1 MAFRRLDYGFVIA
14 SNDPDIRAY
23 VGRVLGRS
31 AVREA
36 HDDWTTYDVVD
47 LGPSEPVTRFRLL
60 IDGRWVLGSGDAGH
74 VLNDLFSHVNLHTLE
89 ATRSHVL
96 VHAGSVA
103 TPGGV
108 GLVLP
113 APSGSGKTTLV
124 AGLVR
129 AGFGYLS
136 DEAAVLDPRSGTL
149 TPYPVHL
156 SLKGK
161 SREEFAD
168 IEPDPYD
175 TSSSGSTWHVD
186 PESIRPGALATSCQ
200 VGFVIAHRYE
210 PGAAIQVERLTPA
223 EACVELAQN
232 LMVARRD
239 TPRSLD
245 ALAGIC
251 RASRSYRLTHGDLHD
266 AVATIGHLTAT

>member
-1 MAFRRLDYGFVIA
+1 MAFRRLDYGFVIS

-36 HDDWTTYDVVD
+36 QDDWTMYDVVD

-136 DEAAVLDPRSGTL
+136 DEAAVLDPRSGSL
-149 TPYPVHL
+149 TPYPLHL

-175 TSSSGSTWHVD
+175 TVFLGQH
-186 PESIRPGALATSCQ
+186 L
-200 VGFVIAHRYE
+200 
-210 PGAAIQVERLTPA
+210 
-223 EACVELAQN
+223 
-232 LMVARRD
+232 ARR
-239 TPRSLD
+239 PRIDPTRSARNVVPGRVRD
-245 ALAGIC
+245 
-251 RASRSYRLTHGDLHD
+251 RAPL
-266 AVATIGHLTAT
+266 